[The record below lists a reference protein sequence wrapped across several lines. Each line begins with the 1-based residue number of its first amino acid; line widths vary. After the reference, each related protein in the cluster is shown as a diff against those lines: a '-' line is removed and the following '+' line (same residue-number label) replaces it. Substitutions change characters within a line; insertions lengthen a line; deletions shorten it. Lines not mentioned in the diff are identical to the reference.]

1 MQVVLRYFLEM
12 VMGYLLQ
19 AIAIIIGMYG
29 VSRQKL
35 DRKNCIL
42 VSLISAAA
50 TYLIR
55 TSGLFNFGVHTMLNL
70 LVVNAACIF
79 LCKLNVRTSI
89 LGSILMMIFVLLS
102 ELVNVG
108 LLAILV
114 GFDQINTLLADPFL
128 KAASAVPGNIVL
140 LLAALLIYRFR
151 TRGGMKDELSQ

>member
-1 MQVVLRYFLEM
+1 MLIALRYFLELI
-12 VMGYLLQ
+12 MGYLLQ
-19 AIAIIIGMYG
+19 ASAIIIGMHG
-29 VSRQKL
+29 ISRHKI
-35 DRKNCIL
+35 NTTSCVL

-55 TSGLFNFGVHTMLNL
+55 AIGLFNFGVHTMLTL
-70 LVVNAACIF
+70 LVVNAVCIL

-102 ELVNVG
+102 ELINVG
-108 LLAILV
+108 LMGILA
-114 GFDQINTLLADPFL
+114 GFDQINTLLTDPFI

-151 TRGGMKDELSQ
+151 TRGGNKDGLSQ

>member
-70 LVVNAACIF
+70 LVINAVCIF

-108 LLAILV
+108 LLTILV
-114 GFDQINTLLADPFL
+114 GFDQINTLLVDPFL